1 MTEYN
6 VNPRERMKEVRSE
19 VKAFVKG
26 KPHSWMAHMAH
37 LGEYPDN
44 MEDAVRTII
53 ALQDLLEVSM
63 KRHSKASDLVHKL
76 TEANQN
82 MAQNVFASETQHML
96 CHHGFEAEKADMQK
110 AIENLQEELVI
121 TRRNLCETNSAFEDI
136 LRKYDDKQH
145 KLTAALTTVRTLME
159 GGV

>member
-96 CHHGFEAEKADMQK
+96 CHHGFEAEKAEMQK
-110 AIENLQEELVI
+110 AIDNLQGELRT
-121 TRRNLCETNSAFEDI
+121 TRKELCDTNMALAEI
-136 LRKYDDKQH
+136 LRKCDDKQH
-145 KLTAALTTVRTLME
+145 KLSAALTTISTLME
-159 GGV
+159 GGI